1 MGTKLPNLRQT
12 VPHRAEDTWRDLRH
26 FKATEKR
33 WESCGEEQE
42 TQSERS
48 DECDAEGGDPNREWK
63 ENGYGLALDGSED
76 HMLRSDLYHLWQEL
90 EMPALR

>member
-33 WESCGEEQE
+33 GESCGEEQE

-48 DECDAEGGDPNREWK
+48 DNCDAEGEDPNREWSWDARCSSRTS
-63 ENGYGLALDGSED
+63 GGHGGATC
-76 HMLRSDLYHLWQEL
+76 R
-90 EMPALR
+90 